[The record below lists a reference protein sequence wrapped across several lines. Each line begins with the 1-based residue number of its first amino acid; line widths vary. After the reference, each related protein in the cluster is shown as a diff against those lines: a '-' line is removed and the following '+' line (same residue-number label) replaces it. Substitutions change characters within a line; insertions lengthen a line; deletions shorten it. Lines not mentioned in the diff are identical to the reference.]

1 MSASLNVPATTE
13 RQKLN
18 KKQRESAVIAL
29 KSNGLNHQEIAAEL
43 GLDRRTVGRYVAD
56 LKPAQ
61 DVVERAVEVLNAQ
74 IAKHITVESRA
85 KKYASLA
92 KDAKNEAVSL
102 GALQRIDDLAGIV
115 TEKEL
120 VRSKRNDVP
129 DSQPMFVL
137 PAGAMISVTV
147 GTTTCS
153 VSPANIDRSDGVI
166 NVTPLD
172 PTKP

>member
-18 KKQRESAVIAL
+18 KRQRESAVIAL

-61 DVVERAVEVLNAQ
+61 DIVQSKVEELNAE
-74 IAKHITVESRA
+74 IAKILKPSQRA
-85 KKYASLA
+85 EKYVALA
-92 KDAKNEAVSL
+92 TTAKNEAVSL

-120 VRSKRNDVP
+120 VRSKRNEP
-129 DSQPMFVL
+129 AAPTAMFSL
-137 PAGAMISVTV
+137 PPGTSISFSA
-147 GTTTCS
+147 TTTGS
-153 VSPANIDRSDGVI
+153 VSTNKDGPI

-172 PTKP
+172 RS